1 MAQLNI
7 HLQPAFV
14 EDLENFMTLR
24 GLRTKS
30 EAVRVAIREG
40 LERLTRKRRPQPDF
54 QQWQGRALRAAVN
67 PRPRFQSDDDLW
79 G

>member
-14 EDLENFMTLR
+14 EDLEKFMSLR
-24 GLRTKS
+24 GVRTKS
-30 EAVRVAIREG
+30 EAVRIAVREG
-40 LERLTRKRRPQPDF
+40 LDRLIRKRRSHPDF
-54 QQWQGRALRAAVN
+54 QQWKGRALRAAVN
-67 PRPRFQSDDDLW
+67 PRPRFQSDEDLW